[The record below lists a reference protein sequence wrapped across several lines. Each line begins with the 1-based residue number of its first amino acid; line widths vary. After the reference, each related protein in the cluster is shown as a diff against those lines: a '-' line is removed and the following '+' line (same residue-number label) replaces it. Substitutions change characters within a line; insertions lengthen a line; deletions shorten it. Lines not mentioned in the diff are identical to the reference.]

1 MEPRLT
7 GVPSGSVAPQHVA
20 PPPHCPPLPS
30 TPMGDTIIRRSLAP
44 GSTMDRGRSGLRLM
58 FPWERVLPMPC
69 LIYRV
74 LLGNA
79 TWAKEAQP
87 LSSQRALCSKSL
99 NTTPGPR
106 ADRTAPPRSHYKPGS
121 PKLGPKSWEH
131 SLTCPHQAAPPTP
144 GLSFWYPSE
153 SQHWRSVETQCPHR
167 SASRPRI
174 HPPYA
179 ILTWTP
185 VLPEK

>member
-44 GSTMDRGRSGLRLM
+44 GSTMDRGRSGLGLM

-99 NTTPGPR
+99 NTTHLAPGQ
-106 ADRTAPPRSHYKPGS
+106 TGLLLQGHTTS
-121 PKLGPKSWEH
+121 
-131 SLTCPHQAAPPTP
+131 QAAQNWCLSHGNIHSPAPIRLHLPPQASPSGTP
-144 GLSFWYPSE
+144 QSPSIGGL
-153 SQHWRSVETQCPHR
+153 WRHSVPTGQQ
-167 SASRPRI
+167 AG
-174 HPPYA
+174 
-179 ILTWTP
+179 
-185 VLPEK
+185 PEYIRHMQY

>member
-7 GVPSGSVAPQHVA
+7 GDPSGSVAPQHVA

-30 TPMGDTIIRRSLAP
+30 NPMDDTIIRRSLAA
-44 GSTMDRGRSGLRLM
+44 GSTMDGGRSGLRLM

-69 LIYRV
+69 PIYRV

-79 TWAKEAQP
+79 TWAKETQP

-121 PKLGPKSWEH
+121 PKLGPKSANIH
-131 SLTCPHQAAPPTP
+131 SPAPIRLHLPPQASPSGTPQSPSIRGLWRHSVPT
-144 GLSFWYPSE
+144 G
-153 SQHWRSVETQCPHR
+153 QQ
-167 SASRPRI
+167 AG
-174 HPPYA
+174 
-179 ILTWTP
+179 
-185 VLPEK
+185 PEYIRHMQY